1 MLPIRCSHVDS
12 LFAMQ
17 QMETSIQMQAKRANR
32 SWAIEVCQILCNLTD
47 HAVLKKVRLPCLY
60 LDGVATAAQQEG
72 AHIFFRACL
81 CTAGQR
87 FWSMSLHSEIPP
99 DTFSGILDDDVQEA
113 FACLE
118 RSRRLATVVD
128 KATLCA
134 ANPDHPERKARCMSC
149 LGVHHAFC

>member
-99 DTFSGILDDDVQEA
+99 DTFPA
-113 FACLE
+113 FWTMM
-118 RSRRLATVVD
+118 RKRLLLVLNGRGAWRQWST
-128 KATLCA
+128 KPLCA
-134 ANPDHPERKARCMSC
+134 LPIQITQKER
-149 LGVHHAFC
+149 LGACRA